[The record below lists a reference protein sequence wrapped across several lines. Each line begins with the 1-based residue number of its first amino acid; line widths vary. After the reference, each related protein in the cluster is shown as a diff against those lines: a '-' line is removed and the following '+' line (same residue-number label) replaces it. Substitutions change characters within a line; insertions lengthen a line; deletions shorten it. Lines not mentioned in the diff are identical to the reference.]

1 MLVIDHADFAGQ
13 DHPVAVLEIADGVGK
28 GCQRDRIRTQ
38 IHLAVAM
45 ADRKRRTLA
54 GADHQIAVTLK
65 QERQREGAAQLR
77 QRSLHRVLW
86 RRALEEIGIDQMSH
100 DLGVGLAGEFRALL
114 FEHQPQ
120 FAEILDDAV
129 VNHGD
134 VVGRMRMRVGLIR
147 LAVGGPSRM
156 ADAGMT
162 GERFG
167 FQSRF
172 EVFQLAFGATA
183 REAVAFQRGDTSG
196 IVTAIF
202 QPLERIHDLIR
213 DRSASENADNAAH
226 ADQYLQ
232 IVERFS
238 KTTRSTLNENRRS
251 PDTQ

>member
-1 MLVIDHADFAGQ
+1 
-13 DHPVAVLEIADGVGK
+13 
-28 GCQRDRIRTQ
+28 
-38 IHLAVAM
+38 
-45 ADRKRRTLA
+45 
-54 GADHQIAVTLK
+54 
-65 QERQREGAAQLR
+65 
-77 QRSLHRVLW
+77 
-86 RRALEEIGIDQMSH
+86 MSH

-114 FEHQPQ
+114 FQHLPQ

-147 LAVGGPSRM
+147 LAVGGPAGM

-167 FQSRF
+167 VQSRF
-172 EVFQLAFGATA
+172 EVFQLALGAAPLET
-183 REAVAFQRGDTSG
+183 VALQRGNACG

-202 QPLERIHDLIR
+202 KPLERIHDLIR

-232 IVERFS
+232 MVEELS
-238 KTTRSTLNENRRS
+238 KRR
-251 PDTQ
+251 